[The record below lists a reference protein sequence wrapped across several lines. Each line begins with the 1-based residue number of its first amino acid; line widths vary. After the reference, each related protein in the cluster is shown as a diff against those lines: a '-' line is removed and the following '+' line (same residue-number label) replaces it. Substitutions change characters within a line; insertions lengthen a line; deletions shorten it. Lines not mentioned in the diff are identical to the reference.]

1 MKSEP
6 PRKKNFIGIET
17 KFETY
22 QIGSQTQINHP
33 RIINHTNKNFLS
45 NTFEENKKEE
55 NNPTIPNAKDDKE
68 KGEKIQP
75 PGIPQPENEK
85 EEGNI
90 PYSCIPQLEKNDQS
104 YNWENFA

>member
-6 PRKKNFIGIET
+6 PRKKNFIGVET

-45 NTFEENKKEE
+45 NTFEENKKDQ
-55 NNPTIPNAKDDKE
+55 NTSIVPNEKDDKE
-68 KGEKIQP
+68 K
-75 PGIPQPENEK
+75 
-85 EEGNI
+85 EEVNI

>member
-6 PRKKNFIGIET
+6 PRKKNFIGVET

-22 QIGSQTQINHP
+22 QIVSQTQINHP

-45 NTFEENKKEE
+45 NTFEENKKDQ
-55 NNPTIPNAKDDKE
+55 NTSIVPNAKDDKE
-68 KGEKIQP
+68 K
-75 PGIPQPENEK
+75 
-85 EEGNI
+85 EEVNI